1 MHISTVEQLD
11 EVITDLH
18 DCPFDLD
25 RAIFDEATHMWTG
38 FFLRPLWEDPRAEH
52 RGFSILYVRSQLP
65 VVEVT
70 LKVSGVDKS
79 VVADN
84 ARIGRYSFNQI
95 EPIPNGVRLHF
106 NENLDIELELTSGHC
121 QNCAQSTDSIFF
133 CSRGRPFK
141 RSPHNKSLDA
151 SGGSASRN

>member
-1 MHISTVEQLD
+1 MHISSVEQID
-11 EVITDLH
+11 EVMSDLH

-25 RAIFDEATHMWTG
+25 RATFDKATETWTG
-38 FFLRPLWEDPRAEH
+38 FFLRPLWDDPRAEH

-70 LKVSGVDKS
+70 LSFSGVSKC

-95 EPIPNGVRLHF
+95 EPIANGVRLQF
-106 NENLDIELELTSGHC
+106 NENLDINLELNAVDATYDERPLPELCAIYRQYFLVQSGP
-121 QNCAQSTDSIFF
+121 SIETV
-133 CSRGRPFK
+133 
-141 RSPHNKSLDA
+141 A
-151 SGGSASRN
+151 A